1 MVAHDSLHRPEVLSS
16 GEGNSMGGV
25 TLAISCSPTPGTSQC
40 PTHLLPSFPGHIP
53 DSSSPYSS
61 FSHIL
66 SHLDVP
72 RDIQGY
78 R

>member
-25 TLAISCSPTPGTSQC
+25 TLAISCSP
-40 PTHLLPSFPGHIP
+40 HLLLSFLGHIP
-53 DSSSPYSS
+53 DSRSPYSS

-66 SHLDVP
+66 SHLDIP